1 MPLRSRFARFTSGP
15 EGRKE
20 WEAWFANRPEA
31 EQEEWKRYTEEYGDK
46 FKSAGWG
53 GRSRGRVSPS
63 YITAKY
69 DGIDRNGVAFRA
81 GEKVFYDPSMPKPY
95 AYGKPDQRFIAGKK
109 GEETWLEMKA
119 LMEDEDSHERNFGHL
134 YASEEA
140 LRTASDAWR
149 KRRDDLDRVR

>member
-1 MPLRSRFARFTSGP
+1 MPLRPRFARFTSGP

-20 WEAWFANRPEA
+20 WEEWFANRPEA
-31 EQEEWKRYTEEYGDK
+31 EQEEWKRYTDEYGDK
-46 FKSAGWG
+46 FKSAGY
-53 GRSRGRVSPS
+53 GRDRPLSFRPS
-63 YITAKY
+63 MY
-69 DGIDRNGVAFRA
+69 DGIDANGVKF
-81 GEKVFYDPSMPKPY
+81 KVGDMILYNPNKPKGVR
-95 AYGKPDQRFIAGKK
+95 GKPNPQILSGQVARDQ
-109 GEETWLEMKA
+109 WNEMQA